1 MNSAAKSSALRS
13 SDVRRRF
20 DRAAA
25 NFEEFDFVHTA
36 TRNGLLARLDPMV
49 IEAKTVVDL
58 GCATGSACKPL
69 TKRFRHAHIIAIDL
83 SVRMLEQVRRK
94 QSWFTRYSLLHAN
107 AYAIPLADQS
117 VDVVF
122 ANQLLPWIDDS
133 AIVLGEIARV
143 LRKNGLFLFSTLG
156 PDSLSEL
163 RQAWRNAD
171 TGAHVNHFPDMHDL
185 GDAAVRAGLTD
196 PVLDVDRLSVTYQDA
211 GALFRDLTGC
221 GARNCLANRNSAPV
235 GKARFDAM
243 AAALEQYGGEST
255 IELDLELIYG
265 HCWGAGPRA
274 HDGEI
279 RIDSGRIGHRSQRF
293 EK

>member
-1 MNSAAKSSALRS
+1 MNSAAQFSALRS

-25 NFEEFDFVHTA
+25 KFEEVAFVHTA
-36 TRNGLLARLDPMV
+36 TRDGLLARLDPMV
-49 IEAKTVVDL
+49 VEAKTVVDL

-69 TKRFRHAHIIAIDL
+69 AKRFRHAQIIALDL
-83 SVRMLEQVRRK
+83 SIRMLEQVRRK
-94 QSWFTRYSLLHAN
+94 QSWFARYSLLHAN
-107 AYAIPLADQS
+107 ANAIPLADQS

-122 ANQLLPWIDDS
+122 ANQLLPWIDNS
-133 AIVLGEIARV
+133 EVVLGEIARV
-143 LRKNGLFLFSTLG
+143 LRKNGLFLFSSLG

-163 RQAWRNAD
+163 RQAWQSAD
-171 TGAHVNHFPDMHDL
+171 AGAHVNHFPDMHDL
-185 GDAAVRAGLTD
+185 GDAAVRAGLSD

-221 GARNCLANRNSAPV
+221 GARNCLANRSSAPV

-243 AAALEQYGGEST
+243 VTALERHSGENT

-274 HDGEI
+274 RDAGI
-279 RIDSGRIGHRSQRF
+279 RIDPAQIGHRT
-293 EK
+293 

>member
-1 MNSAAKSSALRS
+1 MNSAAQFSALRS
-13 SDVRRRF
+13 NDVRRRF
-20 DRAAA
+20 DRAAEK
-25 NFEEFDFVHTA
+25 FEDFDFVHA
-36 TRNGLLARLDPMV
+36 VTRDGLLARLEPMV
-49 IEAKTVVDL
+49 VEAKTVVDL

-69 TKRFRHAHIIAIDL
+69 AKRFRRAHIIALDL
-83 SVRMLEQVRRK
+83 SASMLQQVRRK
-94 QSWFTRYSLLHAN
+94 QSWFAKYSLLHAN
-107 AYAIPLADQS
+107 AKAIPLADQS

-133 AIVLGEIARV
+133 AKVFTEVARV
-143 LRKNGLFLFSTLG
+143 LRENGLFLFAGLG

-163 RQAWRNAD
+163 RRAWQSVDA
-171 TGAHVNHFPDMHDL
+171 GVHVNRFPDMHDL

-221 GARNCLANRNSAPV
+221 GARNSLANRTNALS
-235 GKARFDAM
+235 GKARFDTM
-243 AAALEQYGGEST
+243 TAALERHHKDGPIG
-255 IELDLELIYG
+255 LDLELVYG

-279 RIDSGRIGHRSQRF
+279 RIDPGRIGRRTQRV

>member
-1 MNSAAKSSALRS
+1 MNSAAQFSALRS

-20 DRAAA
+20 DRAAEE
-25 NFEEFDFVHTA
+25 FEEFDFVHA
-36 TRNGLLARLDPMV
+36 VTRDGLLARLEPMV
-49 IEAKTVVDL
+49 VEAKTVVDL

-69 TKRFRHAHIIAIDL
+69 AKRFRRAHIIALDL
-83 SVRMLEQVRRK
+83 SASMLQQVRRK
-94 QSWFTRYSLLHAN
+94 QSWFAKYSLLHAN
-107 AYAIPLADQS
+107 AKAIPLADQS

-133 AIVLGEIARV
+133 ATVFTEVARV
-143 LRKNGLFLFSTLG
+143 LRENGLFLFAGLG

-163 RQAWRNAD
+163 RRAWQSAD
-171 TGAHVNHFPDMHDL
+171 AGVHVNRFPDMHDL

-221 GARNCLANRNSAPV
+221 GARNSLANRNNALS
-235 GKARFDAM
+235 GKARFDTM
-243 AAALEQYGGEST
+243 AAALEQHREDGPIG
-255 IELDLELIYG
+255 LDLELVYG

-279 RIDSGRIGHRSQRF
+279 RIDPGRIGRRTQRI

>member
-1 MNSAAKSSALRS
+1 MNSAAQFSALRS

-36 TRNGLLARLDPMV
+36 TRDGLLARLDPMV
-49 IEAKTVVDL
+49 VEAKTVVDL

-69 TKRFRHAHIIAIDL
+69 AKRFRRAQIIALDL
-83 SVRMLEQVRRK
+83 SVRMLEQVRHK
-94 QSWFTRYSLLHAN
+94 QSWFTRFSLLHAN
-107 AYAIPLADQS
+107 ANAIPLADQS

-133 AIVLGEIARV
+133 AMVLGEIARI
-143 LRKNGLFLFSTLG
+143 LRKNGLFLFSSLG

-163 RQAWRNAD
+163 RQAWQSAD
-171 TGAHVNHFPDMHDL
+171 SGVHVNHFPDMHDL

-221 GARNCLANRNSAPV
+221 GARNCLANRNGAPV

-243 AAALEQYGGEST
+243 AAALEQHGGEST

-274 HDGEI
+274 QDGEI
-279 RIDSGRIGHRSQRF
+279 RIDPGRIGRRTQRV

>member
-1 MNSAAKSSALRS
+1 MNSAAQFSALRS

-20 DRAAA
+20 DQAAEE
-25 NFEEFDFVHTA
+25 FEEFDFVHA
-36 TRNGLLARLDPMV
+36 VTRDGLLARLEPMV
-49 IEAKTVVDL
+49 MEAKTVVDL

-69 TKRFRHAHIIAIDL
+69 AKRFRRAHIIALDL
-83 SVRMLEQVRRK
+83 SASMLQQVRLK
-94 QSWFTRYSLLHAN
+94 QSWFKKYSLLHAN
-107 AYAIPLADQS
+107 AKAIPLADQS

-133 AIVLGEIARV
+133 ATVFTEVARV
-143 LRKNGLFLFSTLG
+143 LRENGLFLFAGLG

-163 RQAWRNAD
+163 RRAWRSAD
-171 TGAHVNHFPDMHDL
+171 AGVHVNRFPDMHDL

-221 GARNCLANRNSAPV
+221 GARNCLANRSNALS
-235 GKARFDAM
+235 GRARFDTM
-243 AAALEQYGGEST
+243 AAALEQHRKDGPIG
-255 IELDLELIYG
+255 LDLELVYG

-274 HDGEI
+274 HDGEV
-279 RIDSGRIGHRSQRF
+279 RIDPGRIGHRIQRF

>member
-1 MNSAAKSSALRS
+1 MNSAAQFSALRS

-20 DRAAA
+20 DRAAEE
-25 NFEEFDFVHTA
+25 FEEFAFVHA
-36 TRNGLLARLDPMV
+36 VTRDGLLARLEPMV
-49 IEAKTVVDL
+49 VEAKTVVDL

-69 TKRFRHAHIIAIDL
+69 AKRFRRAHIIALDL
-83 SVRMLEQVRRK
+83 SASMLQQVRLK
-94 QSWFTRYSLLHAN
+94 QSWFAKYSLLHAN
-107 AYAIPLADQS
+107 AKAIPLADQS

-133 AIVLGEIARV
+133 ETVFTEVARV
-143 LRKNGLFLFSTLG
+143 LRENGLFLFAGLG

-163 RQAWRNAD
+163 RRAWQSVDA
-171 TGAHVNHFPDMHDL
+171 GVHVNRFPDMHDL

-221 GARNCLANRNSAPV
+221 GARNSLANRNKALS
-235 GKARFDAM
+235 GKTRFDTM
-243 AAALEQYGGEST
+243 AAALEQHRKDGPIG
-255 IELDLELIYG
+255 LDLELVYG

-279 RIDSGRIGHRSQRF
+279 RIDPGRLGRRTQRV